1 MSALLPPQLPSA
13 PERPDPPPLGRI
25 QARLR
30 VGLVSALFGV
40 GLMSADAISAIATQG
55 QTWLS
60 AAQPPER
67 SPQVQQWIEVSRQ
80 AGQNPEETTAIAS
93 ASAPSPQ
100 AAAAQPVQ
108 PLRRPF
114 LQLFGGGASA
124 RQAGGGGGSS
134 WHQGSFPVENFQSY
148 TSGFGYR
155 RGATGGSRW
164 EFHRGL
170 DLAAPKGSYIRNWW
184 AGRVVKVASDNLC
197 GTSVTIQSGRWQH
210 VYCHME
216 GSVATENGRRYLND
230 REGGIRLWEG
240 QDVGTGGRIGR
251 VGMTG
256 RTTGPHLHWGV
267 KYGDDWIDPGLIL
280 RAMYEQQGS

>member
-1 MSALLPPQLPSA
+1 MSVLPHSPPPRP
-13 PERPDPPPLGRI
+13 PERPEPPPLGRI

-30 VGLVSALFGV
+30 VGVVSALFGV

-55 QTWLS
+55 QAWLS
-60 AAQPPER
+60 AAQPPEQ
-67 SPQVQQWIEVSRQ
+67 SPQVQQWIEASRQ
-80 AGQNPEETTAIAS
+80 VSNGDNAKADPAIAA
-93 ASAPSPQ
+93 ASAT
-100 AAAAQPVQ
+100 QPVQ

-114 LQLFGGGASA
+114 QLFGANA
-124 RQAGGGGGSS
+124 RQTSGGGGSR
-134 WHQGSFPVENFQSY
+134 WHYGSFPVENFQSY

-170 DLAAPKGSYIRNWW
+170 DLAAPKGSYVRNWW
-184 AGRVVKVASDNLC
+184 AGRVVKVGSDNLC

-230 REGGIRLWEG
+230 RDGGIRLWEG